1 MRIASLLA
9 SNTEIAFALG
19 LGDQIVGVSH
29 ECDYPKE
36 AKEKPVLT
44 KSKIN
49 PYKKSPEIDEDV
61 KNIVRLGLSVYEV
74 DLEKLREANPDL
86 ILTQDQ
92 CEVCAVSL
100 KDVEAA
106 LSRHVCRA
114 KVISLKP
121 MVFDDLF
128 ADIRK
133 IALATDRE
141 KEGEGLIKS
150 LKDRISKVTGKLKGV
165 KHRPRVACIEWMK
178 PLMAAGNWVPEMIEM
193 AGGISVWGEK
203 GGHSK
208 VSEFRELIELNP
220 DKIVISPCGF
230 SIEQT
235 KNDFH
240 YLTDEENWKRLRAV
254 RNHEVYLVDGSA
266 YFNRPGPRLI
276 DTVEILAAVIHPK
289 RFGLGGFGS
298 SKSAAPLARV

>member
-29 ECDYPKE
+29 ECDHPPE
-36 AKEKPVLT
+36 AKTKPVLT
-44 KSKIN
+44 KSKVD
-49 PYKKSPEIDEDV
+49 PHKKSAEIDEDV
-61 KNIVRLGLSVYEV
+61 KNVVRLGLSVYEV
-74 DLEKLREANPDL
+74 DLEKLERAKPDL

-100 KDVEAA
+100 KDVERA
-106 LSRHVCRA
+106 LREHICDA

-128 ADIRK
+128 KDIQTIADATNRK
-133 IALATDRE
+133 I
-141 KEGEGLIKS
+141 EGEAMIRD
-150 LKDRISKVTGKLKGV
+150 LKRRVLQVYQKTKNLK
-165 KHRPRVACIEWMK
+165 KQRVACVEWMK

-203 GGHSK
+203 GGHST
-208 VSEFRELIELNP
+208 VSTFHDLAALNP

-230 SIEQT
+230 KLDQT
-235 KNDFH
+235 KSDLH
-240 YLTDEENWKRLRAV
+240 YLTEEESWGSLQAV
-254 RNHEVYLVDGSA
+254 QRHEVYLVDGNA
-266 YFNRPGPRLI
+266 YFNRPSQRLV
-276 DTVEILAAVIHPK
+276 DSLEILAEIIHP
-289 RFGLGGFGS
+289 GLYLKMRQFAV
-298 SKSAAPLARV
+298 KL